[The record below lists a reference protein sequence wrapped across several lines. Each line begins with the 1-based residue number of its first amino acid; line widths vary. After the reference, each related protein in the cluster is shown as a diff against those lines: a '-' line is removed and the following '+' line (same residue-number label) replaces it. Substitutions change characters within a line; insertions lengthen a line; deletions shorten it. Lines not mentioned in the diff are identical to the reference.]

1 MKRTLWGLSKLKVL
15 SRGKVAGSPIR
26 SEQRTQRQSGEPA
39 HQSAACPRSQCMVA
53 SCGLHMASPAWLVKD
68 LAWNTLS
75 RYPTCSPDSDSA
87 FSPQPP
93 TGQGPGRGH
102 GVLTTSAP
110 LVSLPGPWLCSRVPM
125 CPVPAFHQTQGLPPS
140 RRRPNQFLPQLQSL
154 LLNPLSCELN
164 PTPQPRNG
172 F

>member
-1 MKRTLWGLSKLKVL
+1 MFEMFTYYEKNTLGPLKAK
-15 SRGKVAGSPIR
+15 SPIQGKVVGSPIG

-39 HQSAACPRSQCMVA
+39 HQSAACPWSQCMAA
-53 SCGLHMASPAWLVKD
+53 SCGLHMASLVWLVKD

-102 GVLTTSAP
+102 GVLTASAP
-110 LVSLPGPWLCSRVPM
+110 LVSLPGP
-125 CPVPAFHQTQGLPPS
+125 
-140 RRRPNQFLPQLQSL
+140 
-154 LLNPLSCELN
+154 
-164 PTPQPRNG
+164 
-172 F
+172 